1 MFETWYTIAR
11 SINPIDRAYDRPVYV
26 IFDEWYRLCDGPW
39 LRGNVRD
46 FIRGNEAFC
55 RWWAGGGATKFG
67 RSNKKSPNRNC
78 RRQPN
83 NSFPSKR
90 HFRNRSTRSDIHSIN
105 ETGFQLIR
113 IDPCYRDR
121 FTWNRAIFVNVRGL
135 KCLLNLWRR
144 RRGETF
150 DNGLLWN

>member
-1 MFETWYTIAR
+1 MIVRYTWYLT
-11 SINPIDRAYDRPVYV
+11 NDIDCVTGHGYV
-26 IFDEWYRLCDGPW
+26 EMSGILSAAMKRFVDG
-39 LRGNVRD
+39 
-46 FIRGNEAFC
+46 EQ
-55 RWWAGGGATKFG
+55 GGATKFG

-113 IDPCYRDR
+113 IDPRYRDR

-150 DNGLLWN
+150 DNELLWN